1 VADVTA
7 PPVPQRPSV
16 WRWVGAS
23 LRPFAGWLF
32 AILGAIALF
41 LGWYGVS
48 GTPVPAKQLPYLVS
62 GGLTGVA
69 LVVLAAAFFA
79 TEDVRRQL
87 AELRDVAAKVDQLY
101 ELLTEP
107 EATPRSGALVILKG
121 GSTYHQA
128 TCRLVAGKAARAATD
143 EELSRL
149 RPCRV
154 CAPSS

>member
-1 VADVTA
+1 VAVVTA
-7 PPVPQRPSV
+7 PVAQRTSL
-16 WRWVGAS
+16 WRWVGAT
-23 LRPFAGWLF
+23 LRPFAAWLLTL
-32 AILGAIALF
+32 LGALALF

-107 EATPRSGALVILKG
+107 EVQERAGAAVVLQG
-121 GSTYHQA
+121 GSSYHRA
-128 TCRLVAGKAARAATD
+128 ACRLVAGKAARAATE

-154 CAPSS
+154 CAPAD